1 MPRFHR
7 FFALLAMAA
16 LALVPVGCAQLSALS
31 SLAQVKFSLDG
42 AQNVSLAGVALDRVS
57 NYRNLGGGDLLRLG
71 TALATGR
78 MPLSMTLLVGAENP
92 SGNPISTRLVSMD
105 YQVLLDD
112 RQAFQGVVNDPV
124 LLSPGQ
130 TTRIPISA
138 QTDLL
143 QLVGGNLQQLVD
155 LALAIAGNGAG
166 PRLKVVVQP
175 SIQTPLGAI
184 RYPQPITV
192 VSGNVGDLRN

>member
-1 MPRFHR
+1 MSRLHR
-7 FFALLAMAA
+7 LFGLLAVLA
-16 LALVPVGCAQLSALS
+16 LAVVPLGCAQLSALS
-31 SLAQVKFSLDG
+31 NLAQVKFSLDG
-42 AQNVSLAGVALDRVS
+42 AQNVSLAGVSLDRVGT
-57 NYRNLGGGDLLRLG
+57 YRNIGGADLLRLG

-92 SGNPISTRLVSMD
+92 SSNPVSTRLVSMD

-124 LLSPGQ
+124 ALSPGQ

-138 QTDLL
+138 QTDLM

-155 LALAIAGNGAG
+155 LALAVAGNGAG

-184 RYPQPITV
+184 RYPNPITI

>member
-1 MPRFHR
+1 MLRIQR
-7 FFALLAMAA
+7 LFALLAVVA
-16 LALVPVGCAQLSALS
+16 LAVVPLGCAQLSALS
-31 SLAQVKFSLDG
+31 NLAQVKFSLDG
-42 AQNVSLAGVALDRVS
+42 AQNVNLAGVTLDRVS
-57 NYRNLGGGDLLRLG
+57 NYRSLGGSDLLRLG
-71 TALATGR
+71 AALATGR

-112 RQAFQGVVNDPV
+112 REAFQGVVNDPV
-124 LLSPGQ
+124 QLSPGQ
-130 TTRIPISA
+130 TTQIPISA
-138 QTDLL
+138 QTDLM

-155 LALAIAGNGAG
+155 LALAVAGNGAG

-184 RYPQPITV
+184 RYPNPITV

>member
-1 MPRFHR
+1 MSRLHR
-7 FFALLAMAA
+7 LFGLLAVLA
-16 LALVPVGCAQLSALS
+16 LAVVPLGCAQLSALS
-31 SLAQVKFSLDG
+31 NLAQVKFSLVG
-42 AQNVSLAGVALDRVS
+42 AQNVSLAGVSLDRVGT
-57 NYRNLGGGDLLRLG
+57 YRNIGGADLLRLG

-92 SGNPISTRLVSMD
+92 SSNPVSTRLVSMD

-124 LLSPGQ
+124 ALSPGQ

-138 QTDLL
+138 QTDLM

-155 LALAIAGNGAG
+155 LALAVAGNGAG

-184 RYPQPITV
+184 RYPNPITI